1 MIDVSDIA
9 WKDLPG
15 SAQMLFSKIG
25 QETYSDYEKKNQNW
39 NDRMN
44 DFTRNLN
51 DHFKQHRT
59 LYAEEKNIANKEKIE
74 DRRGLWNAYSS
85 PSAFYKT
92 NKTLYISG
100 TGGCDGSLTRDI
112 MDDLLLVP
120 TRNVHHSEKYKH
132 VIEELEKSPEITRL
146 VGHNLASAVIR
157 SIKNNLIHLL
167 QQPMLPLQ

>member
-25 QETYSDYEKKNQNW
+25 QETYSDYEKKNKNW

-92 NKTLYISG
+92 SKTLYISG
-100 TGGCDGSLTRDI
+100 TGGCDGS
-112 MDDLLLVP
+112 
-120 TRNVHHSEKYKH
+120 
-132 VIEELEKSPEITRL
+132 
-146 VGHNLASAVIR
+146 
-157 SIKNNLIHLL
+157 
-167 QQPMLPLQ
+167 